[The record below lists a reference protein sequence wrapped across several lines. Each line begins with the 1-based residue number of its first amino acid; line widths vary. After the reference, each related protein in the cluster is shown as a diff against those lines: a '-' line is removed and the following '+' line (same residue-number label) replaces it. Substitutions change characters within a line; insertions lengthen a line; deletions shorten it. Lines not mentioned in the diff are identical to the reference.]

1 MEQTQGN
8 TGSFNAV
15 EYGPGQAAR
24 DAEHDALKTDE
35 LTEPRALN
43 TDPLTAAVTP
53 DNAVMPDP
61 VAPVSSDDTV
71 TGEFTVTEMES
82 DDGAIADEELR
93 QFEKRI
99 DDILATGELDETLRV
114 IDAKGVAQVLPYSI
128 PNRFRICST
137 ALRKSAA
144 APMCSSAPRTASPC
158 STWWN
163 TARKTKAHARRMT
176 RRPEKRL
183 RSTPRK
189 PQNSQQNESS
199 EATTVRAPLHT

>member
-71 TGEFTVTEMES
+71 TGEFTVTETES

-114 IDAKGVAQVLPYSI
+114 IDAKGVAQVLPVL
-128 PNRFRICST
+128 NRFRICSR

-163 TARKTKAHARRMT
+163 TARKTRAHGRRMI

-183 RSTPRK
+183 WSTPRK
-189 PQNSQQNESS
+189 RQNSQQNESS
-199 EATTVRAPLHT
+199 EATTARAPLHA

>member
-1 MEQTQGN
+1 MEQAQGN

-61 VAPVSSDDTV
+61 STDDV
-71 TGEFTVTEMES
+71 ITGEFTATETES

-114 IDAKGVAQVLPYSI
+114 IDAKGVAQVLPVLDSEPI
-128 PNRFRICST
+128 SHLLEGIEEIGGRANVFV
-137 ALRKSAA
+137 
-144 APMCSSAPRTASPC
+144 RTADGIAVLNVVEYSPEDQ
-158 STWWN
+158 S
-163 TARKTKAHARRMT
+163 ARQADD
-176 RRPEKRL
+176 
-183 RSTPRK
+183 TPTGET
-189 PQNSQQNESS
+189 PVVNAE
-199 EATTVRAPLHT
+199 EAAEQPTE

>member
-1 MEQTQGN
+1 MEQAQSN

-61 VAPVSSDDTV
+61 STDDV
-71 TGEFTVTEMES
+71 ITGEFTATEAES

-114 IDAKGVAQVLPYSI
+114 IDAKGVAQVLPVLDSEPI
-128 PNRFRICST
+128 SHLLEGIEEIGGRANVFV
-137 ALRKSAA
+137 
-144 APMCSSAPRTASPC
+144 RTADGIAVLNVVEYSPEDQ
-158 STWWN
+158 S
-163 TARKTKAHARRMT
+163 ARQADD
-176 RRPEKRL
+176 
-183 RSTPRK
+183 TPTGET
-189 PQNSQQNESS
+189 PVVNAE
-199 EATTVRAPLHT
+199 EAAEQPTE

>member
-43 TDPLTAAVTP
+43 TDPLTAASP

-61 VAPVSSDDTV
+61 AVTVTSDDTI
-71 TGEFTVTEMES
+71 TGEFAVAETDES
-82 DDGAIADEELR
+82 DDGSVIADEELR

-114 IDAKGVAQVLPYSI
+114 IDAKGVAQVLPVLDSEPISHLLEGIEEIGGRANVFVRTEDGIAVLNVVEYS
-128 PNRFRICST
+128 PEDQ
-137 ALRKSAA
+137 SARQADDTPTGETPVVNAEEA
-144 APMCSSAPRTASPC
+144 AEQPT
-158 STWWN
+158 
-163 TARKTKAHARRMT
+163 
-176 RRPEKRL
+176 E
-183 RSTPRK
+183 
-189 PQNSQQNESS
+189 
-199 EATTVRAPLHT
+199 

>member
-1 MEQTQGN
+1 MEQAQGN

-53 DNAVMPDP
+53 DNAVMPEP
-61 VAPVSSDDTV
+61 STDDV
-71 TGEFTVTEMES
+71 ITGEFTATEAES

-114 IDAKGVAQVLPYSI
+114 IDAKGVAQVLPVLDSEPI
-128 PNRFRICST
+128 SHLLDGIEEIGGRANVFV
-137 ALRKSAA
+137 
-144 APMCSSAPRTASPC
+144 RTADGIAVLNVVEYSPEDQ
-158 STWWN
+158 S
-163 TARKTKAHARRMT
+163 ARQADD
-176 RRPEKRL
+176 
-183 RSTPRK
+183 TPTGET
-189 PQNSQQNESS
+189 PVVNAE
-199 EATTVRAPLHT
+199 EAAEQPTE

>member
-1 MEQTQGN
+1 MEQAQGN

-61 VAPVSSDDTV
+61 STDDGI
-71 TGEFTVTEMES
+71 TGEFTATEAES

-114 IDAKGVAQVLPYSI
+114 IDAKGVAQVLPVLDSEPI
-128 PNRFRICST
+128 SHLLEGIEEIGGRANVFV
-137 ALRKSAA
+137 
-144 APMCSSAPRTASPC
+144 RTADGIAVLNVVEYSPEDQ
-158 STWWN
+158 S
-163 TARKTKAHARRMT
+163 ARQADD
-176 RRPEKRL
+176 
-183 RSTPRK
+183 TPTGET
-189 PQNSQQNESS
+189 PVVNAE
-199 EATTVRAPLHT
+199 EAAEQPTE